1 MTAQDRAREAKILLD
16 RIHRAKGTV
25 YTLGLL
31 MGIIVR
37 MTMSDWQ
44 LFDELRIRAERA
56 EQEDKS

>member
-1 MTAQDRAREAKILLD
+1 
-16 RIHRAKGTV
+16 
-25 YTLGLL
+25 

-56 EQEDKS
+56 ERAEQEDKS